1 MSASPQI
8 TSNSMSQIITYFK
21 TLGNRL
27 HQLASTVEEW
37 SRKTFGPATARGP
50 QGPTAHLI
58 KEANELAADPYDIKE
73 AADLLILLID
83 LNWRAGRTIEQLLIA
98 AINKMKE
105 NQKRQWQKPGP
116 DGAIE
121 HVRG

>member
-1 MSASPQI
+1 
-8 TSNSMSQIITYFK
+8 MSQMTTYFK

-37 SRKTFGPATARGP
+37 SCKTFGPASTRGP

-58 KEANELAADPYDIKE
+58 KEANELTNDPYDIKE
-73 AADLLILLID
+73 AADILILLLD
-83 LNWRAGRTIEQLLIA
+83 LNWRAGRNVEQLLVA
-98 AINKMKE
+98 ANNKMKD